1 MTFRNL
7 LLGGAAIAALSAAAF
22 AHSGATGVVKQRM
35 EAMKSMGD
43 AVKRI
48 KPMMAGEAAPDADA
62 IRDAARMIAA
72 ESGNAMT
79 QKFPQGSM
87 DHPTEARPRIWE
99 ERERFIALADQLE
112 MAARGL
118 ERAADN
124 GVQDDGH
131 MMDSTS
137 GMMGGQSGM
146 MGGGMMTGDD
156 GFPDGM
162 TPERI
167 GRMPVDHAF
176 MMVTQTCSACH
187 DRYRQEDD

>member
-1 MTFRNL
+1 MTFRKL
-7 LLGGAAIAALSAAAF
+7 LLGGAAITGLTAAAF

-35 EAMKSMGD
+35 EAMKSMGE

-48 KPMMAGEAAPDADA
+48 RPMM
-62 IRDAARMIAA
+62 AA
-72 ESGNAMT
+72 ESGNAMLE
-79 QKFPQGSM
+79 KFPQGSM
-87 DHPTEARPRIWE
+87 DDPTEALPRIWE
-99 ERERFIALADQLE
+99 EWGRFVAIADQLE
-112 MAARGL
+112 LAAKGL
-118 ERAADN
+118 ERAAGN
-124 GVQDDGH
+124 GLTVDGH
-131 MMDSTS
+131 MMDSQS

-146 MGGGMMTGDD
+146 MGGGMIMGGD

-167 GRMPVDHAF
+167 GRMPVDRAF